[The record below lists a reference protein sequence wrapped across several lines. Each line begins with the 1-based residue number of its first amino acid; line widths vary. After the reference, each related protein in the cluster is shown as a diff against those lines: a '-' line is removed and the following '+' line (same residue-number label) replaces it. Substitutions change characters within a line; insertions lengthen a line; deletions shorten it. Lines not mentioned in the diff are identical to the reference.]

1 MRKLEVIGL
10 NAKDCK
16 QAELF
21 GADRIELVSAM
32 EVGGL
37 SPEIETIREVVEAVR
52 IPVNVMIRFK
62 GEDFIYDQQE
72 IDRLVEYIK
81 AVRELGINGIVF
93 GSLGQSNNINSEQL
107 EQIIIAARGLDITF
121 HRAIDQDDDI
131 YMDNFKLIDGKV
143 TNVLTS
149 GGLQLPIIENIS
161 KLEQISNFRTKVL
174 VGGGINQSNYKL
186 MFESLQA
193 CDFHIGSLAYKHG
206 DFKLGID
213 SQKLSEVKEYLKTSQ
228 K

>member
-16 QAELF
+16 QAELY

-37 SPEIETIREVVEAVR
+37 SPDLETVREVVKAVS

-62 GEDFIYDQQE
+62 AEDFVYDQAE
-72 IDRLVEYIK
+72 IDRLVEYIRVVK
-81 AVRELGINGIVF
+81 ELGINGIVF
-93 GSLGQSNNINSEQL
+93 GSLDQANNIDVGQL
-107 EQIIIAARGLDITF
+107 DQIVDAAAGVDITY
-121 HRAIDQDDDI
+121 HRAIDQDDST
-131 YMDNFKLIDGKV
+131 YVGNFKLIDGKV

-149 GGLQLPIIENIS
+149 GGIQLPIVENINR
-161 KLEQISNFRTKVL
+161 LEQISNKQTRVL

-186 MFESLQA
+186 MFENLQN
-193 CDFHIGSLAYKHG
+193 CDFHIGSLAYKTG
-206 DFKLGID
+206 NFELGID
-213 SQKLSEVKEYLKTSQ
+213 GEKLREVKQYLIDCKI
-228 K
+228 